1 MTPTEWADTLD
12 VIADLWPAAKKW
24 PDKSADRCYRQLRGF
39 NHSTVI
45 EAVAKLR
52 GEYPP
57 SPASLEVKV
66 AELAAAEARY
76 ADPHALPAGVGETEK
91 ALARAEQIR
100 GGKSWGEYLEDSKR

>member
-12 VIADLWPAAKKW
+12 VIYNLWPAMSRW
-24 PDKSADRCYRQLRGF
+24 PDKSADRCYRQLKGF
-39 NHSTVI
+39 NHSTII
-45 EAVAKLR
+45 EAVAALR

-76 ADPHALPAGVGETEK
+76 SDPYVLHPDVYEAEK
-91 ALARAEQIR
+91 TRAKAEQIR

>member
-12 VIADLWPAAKKW
+12 VIYDLWPAMSRW
-24 PDKSADRCYRQLRGF
+24 PDKAADRCYRQLKGF
-39 NHSTVI
+39 NHSTII
-45 EAVAKLR
+45 EAVAALR

-76 ADPHALPAGVGETEK
+76 TDRRELPDGSYEAEK
-91 ALARAEQIR
+91 SRAKAEQIR
-100 GGKSWGEYLEDSKR
+100 DGKSWGEYLEAQR